1 MSATPFALS
10 CRTCIYIGLFLK
22 SKNILGSKMRLGTQ
36 NLSAIHT
43 YGIARS
49 AYHRFVIDF
58 FQYKS
63 SLVFPRVFPNPDLSL
78 NHPGIH
84 QI

>member
-1 MSATPFALS
+1 
-10 CRTCIYIGLFLK
+10 
-22 SKNILGSKMRLGTQ
+22 MRLGTQ
-36 NLSAIHT
+36 RPSAIHT

-63 SLVFPRVFPNPDLSL
+63 PLVFPRVFPNPDLSL
-78 NHPGIH
+78 SHPGIH